1 MEGKHHPISPSLAVL
16 TSIGCL
22 LIFAATAPAQFTA
35 NYQTNT
41 ISNVTSNWVGNGTY
55 VVGSNTFADVLLIQS
70 SGVLSNGS
78 GCLGYVSSNN
88 TAQVTGNN
96 SVWYN
101 DSGVYVGYIG
111 WANSLIIS
119 GGGRVENSSG
129 YVGYGTYGSSNNS
142 VLVTDSGSVWS
153 NASALMIGNG
163 GAGNSLVIS
172 NQGQVMDASG
182 YIGQNAGA
190 SGNTAVITG
199 SGSAWHNSSLLA
211 VGDFG
216 AGNTLVVTDGGR
228 VDNSLGIVGLNP
240 TSSNN
245 AVLVSGNGSV
255 WSNGSY
261 LSVGNLGSGNS
272 LVISNSGQVV
282 DGSGYLGYN
291 SASSSNT
298 VLVADGGIWQ
308 NGSLYAGYLGSG
320 NSLVVDG
327 GSVLATN
334 LTMGLDSATC
344 NNLVQLDSGS
354 IIVTDA
360 AHNAVLE
367 LRDGQLILNGG
378 VVQADTLLITNTCAQ
393 FVHNGGS
400 LVLGN
405 VVLDPNFFR
414 IVSVTQQSNDMLVT
428 WMMGPG
434 ATNALQATAGDQDGQ
449 YGADGF
455 TNIFVVTNNPSL
467 GTVTNYLD
475 LGAATNTPTRYY
487 RVRLTP

>member
-1 MEGKHHPISPSLAVL
+1 
-16 TSIGCL
+16 
-22 LIFAATAPAQFTA
+22 
-35 NYQTNT
+35 
-41 ISNVTSNWVGNGTY
+41 
-55 VVGSNTFADVLLIQS
+55 
-70 SGVLSNGS
+70 
-78 GCLGYVSSNN
+78 
-88 TAQVTGNN
+88 
-96 SVWYN
+96 
-101 DSGVYVGYIG
+101 
-111 WANSLIIS
+111 
-119 GGGRVENSSG
+119 
-129 YVGYGTYGSSNNS
+129 
-142 VLVTDSGSVWS
+142 
-153 NASALMIGNG
+153 LMIGNG
-163 GAGNSLVIS
+163 GAGNSLVMS

-211 VGDFG
+211 VGDSG

-245 AVLVSGNGSV
+245 AVLVSGSGSV